1 MGRAEHTSSEHA
13 RRPSGAPV
21 RVGLLGCGVVGAA
34 VARVLLE
41 QGPALEERAG
51 APVELAA
58 VVVRDV
64 GNERGV
70 AIPQELLSLDAHAVV
85 ADPSVD
91 IVVEVMGGLEPAGSL
106 ILDAI
111 RHKKHVV
118 TANKELLANSGSELM
133 AAADDAGV
141 DLLFEAS
148 VAGGIP
154 VVRPLKESLAGDRV
168 RRVMGILN
176 GTTNFILTRMSEE
189 DESFAD
195 ALKEADRLGYT
206 EADPSADLEGHDA
219 AAKLAILS
227 SLAYG
232 AHVVAADV
240 DREGITEVSL
250 DDVRAAHDMGYE
262 IKLVAVAEEVEGMVS
277 ARVHPAMLP
286 KTHPL
291 AAVRNEFNAVF
302 LETDH
307 AGELMFYGRG
317 AGGGPTASAVV
328 GDIMEAARSVSG
340 AFQGPAYHHYT
351 GRAAIRSTG
360 EAAVRYY
367 IVLSVVDRPGVLAL
381 VAATFAECD
390 VSIASVRQEGFG
402 HAAKLTLITH
412 IATEAQHRETLRR
425 LQHLDVVDRIES
437 RMKVLGTDEV

>member
-1 MGRAEHTSSEHA
+1 MSRAERTPYGRAGSA
-13 RRPSGAPV
+13 APV
-21 RVGLLGCGVVGAA
+21 RVGLLGCGVVGTA

-41 QGPALEERAG
+41 HGAALEERAG

-58 VVVRDV
+58 VVVRDARKKRDV
-64 GNERGV
+64 T
-70 AIPQELLSLDAHAVV
+70 IPSNLLSEDAQSVV
-85 ADPSVD
+85 SDPSID
-91 IVVEVMGGLEPAGSL
+91 IVVEVMGGLDPAKGL
-106 ILDAI
+106 ILEAI
-111 RHKKHVV
+111 RSKKHVV

-133 AAADDAGV
+133 AAADAAGV

-154 VVRPLKESLAGDRV
+154 VVRPIKESLAGDRV

-189 DESFAD
+189 EESFEA
-195 ALKEADRLGYT
+195 ALQEADRLGYT

-240 DREGITEVSL
+240 EREGITKVSL
-250 DDVRAAHDMGYE
+250 DDVRAAHEMGYE
-262 IKLVAVAEEVEGMVS
+262 IKLVAVAEEAEGMVS

-302 LETDH
+302 VETDN

-317 AGGGPTASAVV
+317 AGGGPTASAIV
-328 GDIMEAARSVSG
+328 GDIMEAARSVAG

-351 GRAAIRSTG
+351 ERAAIRPPG
-360 EAAVRYY
+360 ESAVRYY
-367 IVLSVVDRPGVLAL
+367 IVLSVVDRPGVLAS
-381 VAATFAECD
+381 VATTFAEFD
-390 VSIASVRQEGFG
+390 VSIASVRQEGLG
-402 HAAKLTLITH
+402 QAATLTLITH
-412 IATEAQHRETLRR
+412 TATEAQHHETLSR
-425 LQHLDVVDRIES
+425 LEHLDVVDRIES
-437 RMKVLGTDEV
+437 RMRVLGTDEV